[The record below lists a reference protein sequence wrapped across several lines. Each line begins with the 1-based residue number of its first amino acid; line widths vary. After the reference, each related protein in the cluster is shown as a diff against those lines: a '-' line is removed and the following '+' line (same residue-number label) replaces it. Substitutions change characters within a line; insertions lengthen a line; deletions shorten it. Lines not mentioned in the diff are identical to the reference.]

1 MGRWRGPG
9 NISHRD
15 LKESEI
21 TMQTRQIPKSEWQ
34 AFLDRFSRQHQGWL
48 AKLEIFNP
56 NLGAQIEETG
66 LALAGLTDEW
76 NEAEG
81 NTIMIMAGNERD
93 DHVTHSISNPTEVS
107 LEQTDEGADAAL
119 SIKSA
124 DGTTALLS
132 FRAAVLPDTVDALV
146 A

>member
-1 MGRWRGPG
+1 MR
-9 NISHRD
+9 
-15 LKESEI
+15 
-21 TMQTRQIPKSEWQ
+21 TRQIPKSEWP
-34 AFLDRFSRQHQGWL
+34 AFLDRFSRQHEGWL
-48 AKLEIFNP
+48 VKLEILNP
-56 NLGAQIEETG
+56 DLGAQIEETG

-76 NEAEG
+76 DETEG
-81 NTIMIMAGNERD
+81 NTIWIMAGNEPD
-93 DHVTHSISNPTEVS
+93 DHVTHAISNPTEVS

-132 FRAAVLPDTVDALV
+132 FRVAVLPETVDALV

>member
-1 MGRWRGPG
+1 
-9 NISHRD
+9 
-15 LKESEI
+15 
-21 TMQTRQIPKSEWQ
+21 MQTRQIPKSEWP
-34 AFLDRFSRQHQGWL
+34 AFLDRFSRQHEGWL
-48 AKLEIFNP
+48 VKLEILNP
-56 NLGAQIEETG
+56 DLGAQIEETG
-66 LALAGLTDEW
+66 LSLAGLTDEW
-76 NEAEG
+76 DETEG
-81 NTIMIMAGNERD
+81 NTIMIMAGKEPD

-132 FRAAVLPDTVDALV
+132 FRVAVLPDTVDGLV